1 MRKIHFSIFRCLCSV
16 TTITSYLTCFNWA
29 SLHRSFMIQTGIR
42 KRYDVLS
49 QFASKLSFKSLTG
62 SLSSYQRICKRRR
75 DAIELARL
83 RMLRFIDFLQARR
96 TRCSEFNR
104 LKNSDCELTSDVT
117 FVCATLIFTGCFAC
131 LQ

>member
-1 MRKIHFSIFRCLCSV
+1 
-16 TTITSYLTCFNWA
+16 
-29 SLHRSFMIQTGIR
+29 MIQTGIR

-49 QFASKLSFKSLTG
+49 QFASKLSFNSLTG

-75 DAIELARL
+75 DAIEMARL

-104 LKNSDCELTSDVT
+104 LENSDSESLLSVE
-117 FVCATLIFTGCFAC
+117 
-131 LQ
+131 